1 MIDLKSG
8 FDAISL
14 HDTLFIQNERKYAKI
29 LNVKPVKLQLEF
41 TNNRKLFLTR
51 TDE

>member
-14 HDTLFIQNERKYAKI
+14 HDALFIQNERKYAKM

-41 TNNRKLFLTR
+41 TNNRNCVFI
-51 TDE
+51 